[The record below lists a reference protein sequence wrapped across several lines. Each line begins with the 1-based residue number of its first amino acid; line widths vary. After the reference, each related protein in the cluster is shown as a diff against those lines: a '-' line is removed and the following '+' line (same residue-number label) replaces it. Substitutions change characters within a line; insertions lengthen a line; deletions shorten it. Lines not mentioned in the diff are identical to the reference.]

1 LKGLAILG
9 ATGSIGRQALEI
21 AGDHPDRF
29 RVVALAAR
37 RDVEGMVAAAR
48 RHRPELVAMSD
59 PGAAAS
65 VREHLRPLGI
75 EVLAG
80 PEGLAAAATAP
91 GVDLVVS
98 AVMGFAGLEPT
109 LAAVRAGRTIALA
122 NKETLVAAGPLVKAE
137 AARSG
142 ARILPADSE
151 HNALFQA
158 LAGVDRAHVER
169 LWLTAS
175 GGPFRGFTPEQLA
188 GVRPEQALRHP
199 NWSMGAKITVDSAT
213 LMNKGL
219 EVIEAVHLFD
229 LPVDRIGVLVH
240 PESLVHGLVELADGG
255 FIAHIAAPDM
265 RIPLGWCL
273 AYPERLDRAY
283 RRLNLVQAGTLTFE
297 EPDRRTFP
305 CLRLAEEA
313 GRIGGTM
320 PAVLNAAN
328 EVAVEAFLRQQI
340 SFPGIAQVVESVVT
354 VHRAV
359 PLEDLETVKAADAWA
374 REQARRVIRSISR

>member
-328 EVAVEAFLRQQI
+328 EVAVEAFLRQQL

>member
-1 LKGLAILG
+1 MKGLAILG

-328 EVAVEAFLRQQI
+328 EVAVEAFLRQQL

>member
-48 RHRPELVAMSD
+48 PHRAELVAMSD

-328 EVAVEAFLRQQI
+328 EVAVEAFLRQQL

>member
-1 LKGLAILG
+1 MKGLAILG

-98 AVMGFAGLEPT
+98 AAMGFAGLEPT

-328 EVAVEAFLRQQI
+328 EVAVEAFLRQQL